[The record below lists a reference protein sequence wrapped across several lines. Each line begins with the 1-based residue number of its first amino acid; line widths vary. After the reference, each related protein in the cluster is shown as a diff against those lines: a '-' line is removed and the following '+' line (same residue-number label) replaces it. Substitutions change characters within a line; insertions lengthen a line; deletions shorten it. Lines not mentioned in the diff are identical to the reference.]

1 MINLIKSTAYF
12 LLLLSI
18 LFPNE
23 RGWTHPQTG
32 WQVISGNYMCF
43 LMGYNIYID
52 NEFAE
57 YDQKDAVG
65 VFYNNQCIGW
75 AYVSSIITI
84 IPAIGNEGDS
94 PEYPNNGD
102 NIELKIYDDSRD
114 IILDIQ
120 TITPLPLWQVNTMP
134 NINNMFACSYNLPIQ
149 DDGSCIDSCHYDP
162 NEDNNVDIFDIIF
175 LISNYI
181 LCNECDYSGCGDI
194 NSDELTNIEDVIK
207 LLSIILGNE

>member
-18 LFPNE
+18 LLPNE

-32 WQVISGNYMCF
+32 WQVISGNYMCI
-43 LMGYNIYID
+43 LMGYNIYVD

-65 VFYNNQCIGW
+65 VFHNNQCIGW

-84 IPAIGNEGDS
+84 IPTIGNDGDN
-94 PEYPNNGD
+94 PEYPSNGD
-102 NIELKIYDDSRD
+102 IIELKIYDDSRD

-134 NINNMFACSYNLPIQ
+134 NINDMFACSYNLPIQ
-149 DDGSCIDSCHYDP
+149 DDGSCINSCHYDP

-175 LISNYI
+175 LMSNYI
-181 LCNECDYSGCGDI
+181 LCDECDLFGCGDV
-194 NSDELTNIEDVIK
+194 NSDELTNIEDVIN
-207 LLSIILGNE
+207 LLSIILGYE